1 MRVSGRLYIPAAFV
15 LSIAS
20 AAVAAPDEDVL
31 GKAQG
36 YPVGSPKTWLYD
48 EKVRV
53 GSFSAVHRV
62 VKQHTLTKP
71 PSASPL
77 PRAATEPVIRY
88 RFDNQDATIDGFLA
102 RQRVM
107 SLLVIKDG
115 QILVERYQY
124 DRIAEHR
131 FMSHSMAKS
140 ITALAVGYALAEG
153 RIKSLDDTVE
163 TYAKKLAGTAYGRAR
178 IRDILRM
185 ASGVPFTEV
194 YDGNDDNFRYSL
206 LRSQKGLIGALR
218 AFGDRTAVAPG
229 TRFHYASIETQ
240 VLGALVQAVTGET
253 LSRYMTT
260 RLWQPLGAEADA
272 AWNIVDVDNF
282 ESASGGFNAVLR
294 DYGRL
299 GMLLANDGMRDGR
312 QIIPRDFL
320 LEATDWRR
328 HPEAFQPRKATPYF
342 GYGYQFWIYPGDK
355 RRFALLG
362 VYGQSMFV
370 DPGTKLVMVVTAAN
384 KTASADGTTLARER
398 DALWRG
404 LVTMY
409 GGW

>member
-1 MRVSGRLYIPAAFV
+1 
-15 LSIAS
+15 
-20 AAVAAPDEDVL
+20 
-31 GKAQG
+31 
-36 YPVGSPKTWLYD
+36 
-48 EKVRV
+48 
-53 GSFSAVHRV
+53 
-62 VKQHTLTKP
+62 
-71 PSASPL
+71 
-77 PRAATEPVIRY
+77 
-88 RFDNQDATIDGFLA
+88 
-102 RQRVM
+102 
-107 SLLVIKDG
+107 
-115 QILVERYQY
+115 
-124 DRIAEHR
+124 
-131 FMSHSMAKS
+131 
-140 ITALAVGYALAEG
+140 
-153 RIKSLDDTVE
+153 
-163 TYAKKLAGTAYGRAR
+163 
-178 IRDILRM
+178 M

-194 YDGNDDNFRYSL
+194 YDGKDDNFRYSL
-206 LRSQKGLIGALR
+206 LRSQKGLIEALR
-218 AFGDRTAVAPG
+218 AFGGRTAVAPG

-240 VLGALVQAVTGET
+240 VLGALVQAATGET

-272 AWNIVDVDNF
+272 AWNIVDVDKF

-384 KTASADGTTLARER
+384 KTAIAGGTTLARER

>member
-1 MRVSGRLYIPAAFV
+1 
-15 LSIAS
+15 
-20 AAVAAPDEDVL
+20 
-31 GKAQG
+31 
-36 YPVGSPKTWLYD
+36 
-48 EKVRV
+48 
-53 GSFSAVHRV
+53 
-62 VKQHTLTKP
+62 
-71 PSASPL
+71 
-77 PRAATEPVIRY
+77 VIRY
-88 RFDNQDATIDGFLA
+88 RFDNQDATIDDFLA

-206 LRSQKGLIGALR
+206 LRSQKGLIEALR
-218 AFGDRTAVAPG
+218 VFGNRTAVAPG

-253 LSRYMTT
+253 LSRYLATG
-260 RLWQPLGAEADA
+260 LWQPLGAEADA
-272 AWNIVDVDNF
+272 AWNIVDVDKF
-282 ESASGGFNAVLR
+282 ESASGGFNAILR

-299 GMLLANDGMRDGR
+299 GMLLANDGGLSTL
-312 QIIPRDFL
+312 P
-320 LEATDWRR
+320 
-328 HPEAFQPRKATPYF
+328 F
-342 GYGYQFWIYPGDK
+342 GSDSWQSAVQM
-355 RRFALLG
+355 ALRT
-362 VYGQSMFV
+362 QN
-370 DPGTKLVMVVTAAN
+370 PCI
-384 KTASADGTTLARER
+384 
-398 DALWRG
+398 
-404 LVTMY
+404 
-409 GGW
+409 